1 MLPMQ
6 PKGKTEMQVE
16 YKAWGG
22 GDVDGDCGGNCGTGG
37 SACDG
42 DCAG

>member
-1 MLPMQ
+1 MEAKIQNYIM
-6 PKGKTEMQVE
+6 M
-16 YKAWGG
+16 AGG
-22 GDVDGDCGGNCGTGG
+22 VDGDCDGDCGTGG